1 MPLKKYLNAGRRYNA
16 LNTYFR
22 RMNWKIRYAMAILMA
37 MMCAQIIA
45 QSTSS
50 GYRDSLWAI
59 ANKAQPDSNSINAL
73 GQLQL
78 YFYERGRFDSTRW
91 YALKA
96 LPLANSVGTKKSI
109 ARITYRLGMTYTNL
123 QKYDSANYFLSRALS
138 AAVAAKDAN
147 LEVACYNAF
156 AILNNYQS
164 DYAKSINFL
173 LQAINKIDQSNSPE
187 LKNMLPQTYNS
198 LAYNFS
204 SEKQFEKAIE
214 YGLKGLALKRVSKD
228 ERFRTMLYLTV
239 FYSYLEQQQIEISK
253 AFLDSAIAINN
264 SIDNPAISAIVSNNE
279 GLYYQ
284 RINNF
289 EKAAQAYFKSYQIN
303 KKSGYRLLQGE
314 AADNLSSI
322 YMKLKNYP
330 EAEHYADEGNRIG
343 KDLKLYQVVASTY
356 EVLKNLS
363 SRKGDFKNALI
374 FAEQNKIYA
383 DSALNEETRKI
394 TLSLESKY
402 QNEKKEQAIAA
413 LSVTNAQNE
422 LEVVKRNRLLAVG
435 GITMSAALIILG
447 LFYRNSRQRN
457 VLDEQEKKFQQE
469 QIKFLERQ
477 QQVVSLQ
484 SMVNGQ
490 ETERTRIAKDL
501 HDGLGGLFST
511 VKMYFSTLQHEA
523 PQLKENE
530 IFRKSYSLL
539 DTASEEVRRIAHNM
553 MPEVLMKLG
562 LTNALKD
569 LCDHVTAGKLLQVSL
584 EVHGMN
590 KRLNPTTEIMLFRI
604 VQELLNNIIKHAN
617 ATNAIIQFV
626 REHER
631 LSVIVE
637 DNGRGFGV
645 EENETT
651 NHAGIATVQSRV
663 NYLNGKMSIDSQ
675 MNVGTTVMMD
685 FLIKE

>member
-1 MPLKKYLNAGRRYNA
+1 MGLICLSS
-16 LNTYFR
+16 
-22 RMNWKIRYAMAILMA
+22 M
-37 MMCAQIIA
+37 A
-45 QSTSS
+45 QSSA
-50 GYRDSLWAI
+50 YRDSLWAI
-59 ANKAQPDSNSINAL
+59 ANKPQPDTNSVNAL
-73 GQLQL
+73 NQLQL
-78 YFYERGRFDSTRW
+78 YFYERGRFDSTLR
-91 YALKA
+91 YALQA
-96 LPLANSVGTKKSI
+96 LPLANALGGEKSV

-123 QKYDSANYFLSRALS
+123 QQYDSANQCLSKALAS
-138 AAVAAKDAN
+138 ALATHDEN
-147 LEVACYNAF
+147 LEVTCYNAF
-156 AILNNYQS
+156 AILNNYKS
-164 DYAKSINFL
+164 DYANSIEFL
-173 LQAINKIDQSNSPE
+173 LKAIHKIEASNSTL

-204 SEKQFEKAIE
+204 SERQFQKAIE
-214 YGLKGLALKRVSKD
+214 YGKKGLALNRSPKD

-239 FYSYLEQQQIEISK
+239 FYSYLEQQQVKISK
-253 AFLDSAIAINN
+253 AYLDSAIAINHT
-264 SIDNPAISAIVSNNE
+264 IDNPAIAAIVSNNE

-284 RINNF
+284 RVNDF
-289 EKAAQAYFKSYQIN
+289 EKAAQAYLKSYQIN
-303 KKSGYRLLQGE
+303 KEGGYRLLQSE
-314 AADNLSSI
+314 AADNLSNL
-322 YMKLKNYP
+322 YWKLKKFQV
-330 EAEHYADEGNRIG
+330 AERYATEGNKIG
-343 KDLKLYQVVASTY
+343 KELKLYQVVASTFD
-356 EVLKNLS
+356 VLKKIS
-363 SRKGDFKNALI
+363 SQKGDFKSALYYS
-374 FAEQNKIYA
+374 EQNKTYA
-383 DSALNEETRKI
+383 DSALNEQTRKI

-413 LSVTNAQNE
+413 LSAANARNE
-422 LEVVKRNRLLAVG
+422 LEVVKRNRLLSIG
-435 GITMSAALIILG
+435 GIGMSAALVILG

-457 VLDEQEKKFQQE
+457 VLAEKEKNFQQE

-490 ETERTRIAKDL
+490 EAERTRIAKDL

-530 IFRKSYSLL
+530 LFKKSYTLV

-569 LCDHVTAGKLLQVSL
+569 LCDHVSAGKLLQVSL

-590 KRLNPTTEIMLFRI
+590 KRLNATTEIMLFRI

-617 ATNAIIQFV
+617 ATKAIIQFV
-626 REHER
+626 RENER

-637 DNGRGFGV
+637 DNGQGFGLQ
-645 EENETT
+645 EPDETK
-651 NHAGIATVQSRV
+651 HAGIATVQSRV

-675 MNVGTTVMMD
+675 TNVGTTVMMD